1 MITSVLLKLSKKP
14 TYHIKYGTLESEL
27 EKMGVKELSL
37 TAIATAV
44 IHIRQSKLPDPKDIG
59 NAGSFFKNPTIGT
72 HEFEKLKE
80 IFVSIAEPVLGILS
94 PLMDILNLVLPG
106 ISAAFQVILTPISW
120 LAAGIREIVGLFQ
133 GGELTLKGMA
143 KLAVGLVGTF
153 ALYRAIMLGITAQ
166 KMIQGSL
173 DAREVFLGKTKLAQ
187 LVAQAVAWTI
197 MNPFKALKIGRAHV

>member
-1 MITSVLLKLSKKP
+1 MT
-14 TYHIKYGTLESEL
+14 
-27 EKMGVKELSL
+27 GVQ
-37 TAIATAV
+37 TCA
-44 IHIRQSKLPDPKDIG
+44 LPI
-59 NAGSFFKNPTIGT
+59 
-72 HEFEKLKE
+72 L
-80 IFVSIAEPVLGILS
+80 LS

-197 MNPFKALKIGRAHV
+197 MNPFKALIGLAVAGAVGSMIYSSIKGDDVMSEGGYGNRTLLTPKGSIALNDKDTVIAGTNLGQKRKIGRAHV